1 MKHIFT
7 IHSPITFL
15 MAFSIARQEKLNQ
28 EDVVVISSNYTLPI
42 PFGMVIPAFSE
53 INQSWRAKFA
63 SFNVGKAFD
72 FYVKDII
79 GSSKFTAYVD
89 IMHTYQKLLV
99 THENCKDFHFF
110 EEGTDSY
117 MLPQSLEDFTRT
129 SVSTQFRN
137 KKYPNNLREVLRT
150 LRGYTSALHSL
161 PYHSQSYQ
169 YEKTRKYYCLSNYCY
184 PEINSAQK
192 IQVKPNFD
200 KKELNIL
207 SSSIQLNNAI
217 VIVEETYP
225 DKYGLTDEEYKRI
238 LGLTFKKLVIAKDNS
253 EIYLKL
259 RPAKKDLDSRL
270 TRLLDELGFKFNI
283 IPNNTLAEG
292 LFINS
297 QNLKVVGFVSSLL
310 MYASI
315 FGHDGYS
322 MIHLMK
328 NKQKTR
334 FDSIN
339 GFDKLVYHLENTP
352 VNNKN

>member
-1 MKHIFT
+1 
-7 IHSPITFL
+7 
-15 MAFSIARQEKLNQ
+15 MALSIARQEKLNQ

-42 PFGMVIPAFSE
+42 PFGQVVPAFSE
-53 INQSWRAKFA
+53 INRSWWAKFA

-72 FYVKDII
+72 FYVKGII
-79 GSSKFTAYVD
+79 GTSKFTAYVD

-99 THENCKDFHFF
+99 THENCKAFHFF

-129 SVSTQFRN
+129 AVSDQFRN
-137 KKYPNNLREVLRT
+137 RRYSNTLREVLRT

-161 PYHSQSYQ
+161 PYHTQSYQ
-169 YEKTRKYYCLSNYCY
+169 YEKTRRYYCLSNHCY
-184 PEINSAQK
+184 PEVNSEQK
-192 IQVKPNFD
+192 IQVKPNFNKD
-200 KKELNIL
+200 ELNIL
-207 SSSIQLNNAI
+207 SSSIQLNNAVI
-217 VIVEETYP
+217 VVEETYP
-225 DKYGLTDEEYKRI
+225 NKYGLTDEEYKRI
-238 LGLTFKKLVIAKDNS
+238 LGLAFKKLVIAKDNS

-315 FGHDGYS
+315 FGHNGYS

-328 NKQKTR
+328 NKQRTR

-339 GFDKLVYHLENTP
+339 GFDSLVYHLENTP